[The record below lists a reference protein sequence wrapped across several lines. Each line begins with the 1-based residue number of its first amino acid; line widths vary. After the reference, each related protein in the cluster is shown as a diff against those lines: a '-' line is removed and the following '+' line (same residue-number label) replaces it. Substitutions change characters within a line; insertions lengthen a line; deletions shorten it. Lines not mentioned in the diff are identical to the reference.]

1 MRLQYFNETNP
12 NKVLAIANYP
22 QPKTVKEL
30 RAFLGLSSYYRKFVK
45 DFAKMAKP
53 LSSLLRGEDG
63 RVSKRESAKKLID
76 LNQEAL
82 EAFNKLK
89 NALVSKEVILQYPD
103 YNKEFQLNTDASN
116 YAIGAVL
123 SQNDKPIAFLSRSL
137 STTE

>member
-1 MRLQYFNETNP
+1 
-12 NKVLAIANYP
+12 VLAIANYP

>member
-1 MRLQYFNETNP
+1 M
-12 NKVLAIANYP
+12 LAIANYP

>member
-1 MRLQYFNETNP
+1 
-12 NKVLAIANYP
+12 LAIANYP